1 MKLLNKNGQ
10 ALTEYMILTALIAVA
25 SIAVVQL
32 VGGNI
37 MAKFAN
43 IANSIHGEKESKI
56 HGNRAEER
64 HYRTRSLYDFAEGAH
79 HEE

>member
-1 MKLLNKNGQ
+1 MKSLNKKGQ

-37 MAKFAN
+37 VSKFAN
-43 IANSIHGEKESKI
+43 IANAIHGERESNI

-64 HYRTRSLYDFAEGAH
+64 HYRTRTLYDFAEGAH
-79 HEE
+79 HNE